1 MYETSKVGWAEA
13 AGVHLAVG
21 LKDTIHRSIVGSD
34 EHDSLVIAFHDDLLN
49 CSELD
54 TAPDL
59 QPKQM

>member
-1 MYETSKVGWAEA
+1 MHETSKVGWDEA
-13 AGVHLAVG
+13 AGVHVAIS

-34 EHDSLVIAFHDDLLN
+34 EHDSLVFAFHDDLHN